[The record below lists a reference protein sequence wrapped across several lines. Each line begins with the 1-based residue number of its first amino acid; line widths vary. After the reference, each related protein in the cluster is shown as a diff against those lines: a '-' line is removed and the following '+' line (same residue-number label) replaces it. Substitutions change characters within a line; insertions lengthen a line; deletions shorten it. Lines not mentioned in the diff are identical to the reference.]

1 MSHLVLVRTPWLDPS
16 GHMHKL
22 RLVRA
27 PEALGYREPAEAL
40 GYRQAPEALGYL
52 VRAPEA
58 LGYRQ
63 AFGITC
69 ARQICGR
76 SVARQA
82 RCCRSGLHMTIY
94 IHDCTRDYIYDWI
107 YDYM

>member
-16 GHMHKL
+16 GHMNNL
-22 RLVRA
+22 RL
-27 PEALGYREPAEAL
+27 LL
-40 GYRQAPEALGYL
+40 
-52 VRAPEA
+52 APEA

-69 ARQICGR
+69 ASQNGAG

-82 RCCRSGLHMTIY
+82 RCCLSGLYMPIY
-94 IHDCTRDYIYDWI
+94 IHDCTCDYIYDWI